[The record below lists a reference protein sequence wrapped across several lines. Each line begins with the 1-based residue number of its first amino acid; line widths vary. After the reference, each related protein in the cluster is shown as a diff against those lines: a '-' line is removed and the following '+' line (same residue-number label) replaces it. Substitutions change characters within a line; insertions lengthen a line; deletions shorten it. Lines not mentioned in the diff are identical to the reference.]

1 MFIILLIISLSV
13 FCSIAAF
20 NFYTAPELK
29 TLIANTNEDKLV
41 SVLVPARNE
50 EMNIVSCINGIL
62 SQSYKK
68 IEIIII
74 DDCSTDNTYNI
85 ASSIKENNLKVIKGE
100 ILPEGWLGKNW
111 ACHQLAQNA
120 AGEYL
125 LFVDADVGIKKESI
139 SSAIHE
145 LNRTNAELISVFPTQ
160 LMKSFGEFIIVPL
173 MNWLLLTF
181 LPLKFVFTS
190 SSNSFVAA
198 NGQFMLWKR
207 DTYFNLGGHQKVKDK
222 VVEDMELARLVK
234 QNNFKVE
241 TLLGGDLVFCRM
253 YSSFK
258 QAYNGFAK
266 NFYAGFSINPIFFIL
281 IIFFLFI
288 VFIVPFIIITQS
300 VFAIIPVLLVLAAR
314 FFVSLS
320 SKQNWWINIILH
332 PLQMILMIWI
342 GIVSLIKF
350 KSNSLVWKE
359 RKI

>member
-20 NFYTAPELK
+20 NFYTTPELK
-29 TLIANTNEDKLV
+29 APVANTNEDKLV

-50 EMNIVSCINGIL
+50 EMNIVSSINGIL

-85 ASSIKENNLKVIKGE
+85 ASSIKKNNLKVIKGE

-111 ACHQLAQNA
+111 ACHQLAQHA
-120 AGEYL
+120 TGEYL

-160 LMKSFGEFIIVPL
+160 FMKSFGEFMIVPL

-181 LPLKFVFTS
+181 LPLKLVFTS

-234 QNNFKVE
+234 QNNFKVK

-300 VFAIIPVLLVLAAR
+300 VIAIIPVLLVLAAR

>member
-29 TLIANTNEDKLV
+29 ALIADTNEDKLV

-85 ASSIKENNLKVIKGE
+85 ASSIKKNNLKVIKGE

-111 ACHQLAQNA
+111 ACHQLAQHA
-120 AGEYL
+120 TGEYL

-160 LMKSFGEFIIVPL
+160 FMKSFGEFMIVPL

-207 DTYFNLGGHQKVKDK
+207 DSYFNLGGHQKVKDK

-234 QNNFKVE
+234 QNNFKVK

-300 VFAIIPVLLVLAAR
+300 VIAIIPVLLVLATR

-342 GIVSLIKF
+342 GIVSLIKY